1 MSEDKDTTSR
11 EEERKARKKAAAKAY
26 NEANRARNNA
36 KSKKY
41 AASHKEEIRARK
53 KAAYK
58 ANREKIAV
66 DRKVY
71 YEANKEKQKADA
83 KAYYHLNREAQQA
96 RRYGLTLVHFRA
108 MMAAQGNRC
117 KCCGT
122 LFGMLRSTR
131 PNIDHCHAT
140 GQVRG
145 ILCLQCNLLL
155 GHAEDKPAILE
166 TCAQYLKA
174 TASAPRR
181 EASG

>member
-11 EEERKARKKAAAKAY
+11 EEERKARHRATV
-26 NEANRARNNA
+26 NRYHALHR
-36 KSKKY
+36 
-41 AASHKEEIRARK
+41 EEVRARK
-53 KAAYK
+53 RAHYQSNK
-58 ANREKIAV
+58 EKIAV
-66 DRKVY
+66 ERKAY

-96 RRYGLTLVHFRA
+96 RRYGLSLAQFRA
-108 MMAAQGNRC
+108 MVMAQGNRC

-131 PNIDHCHAT
+131 PNIDHCHTT

-155 GHAEDKPAILE
+155 GHAEDKPKILE
-166 TCAQYLKA
+166 TCARYLKA
-174 TASAPRR
+174 MASAKQR